1 MSSGESGEAVCRRS
15 YVEREEKKKE
25 DGIDAFRIAD
35 GMPAAVKV
43 EEEIDESL
51 NLRISPKYMEEHR
64 FIPLRMKDGF
74 LRVAFADPHDL
85 YTIDDLKSLLDLEIE
100 VVTASPDEILEAI
113 KKYYGE
119 GADTIEKMVK
129 DMSEEELAL
138 VEDRGNG
145 IQDLRDLASQA
156 PVIKLVNL
164 IVMEALKRRASDI
177 HLEAMEDQLRV
188 RYRIDG
194 ILHDVSSP
202 AKRFQA
208 AIISRLKIMAELNI
222 AERRLAQDGRIRMKI
237 KDKDIDF
244 RVSTVPTLYGES
256 VVIRILDKSSILMSL
271 EDLGFSREI
280 YEKFNRLIAR
290 PHGIILV
297 TGPTGSGKTTTLYAV
312 LEKINSPE
320 KKIITLEDPVEY
332 QLSGINQIPIKPKI
346 GFTFAAGLRSI
357 VRQDPDIIMVGE
369 MRDLETAEIAIHSSL
384 TGHLVFSTIHTNDAP
399 GGVTR
404 MVDMGVESYLVSS
417 AVEGIMAQRLV
428 RRICPA
434 CKEEEKPDKRMV
446 VEMNLTRD
454 TDGDVTLYHGR
465 GCEECNFTGYKGRI
479 GIFELMLMN
488 DEVRHMVLESAALT
502 DLKEAAI
509 KSGMKTLR
517 KDGWEKALA
526 GATTLEEIIRV
537 TQEEE

>member
-1 MSSGESGEAVCRRS
+1 M
-15 YVEREEKKKE
+15 EREEKDKE
-25 DGIDAFRIAD
+25 EEINAYRIAD
-35 GMPAAVKV
+35 GLPAAVKI
-43 EEEIDESL
+43 EEEIDDSL

-64 FIPLRMKDGF
+64 FIPLKMRDST
-74 LRVAFADPHDL
+74 LRVAFANPHDL
-85 YTIDDLKSLLDLEIE
+85 YTIDDLKSLLNLEIE
-100 VVTASPDEILEAI
+100 PVTASPDEILEAI
-113 KKYYGE
+113 RKYYGE

-138 VEDRGNG
+138 VEERGNG

-164 IVMEALKRRASDI
+164 IIMEALKRRASDI

-237 KDKDIDF
+237 KDKEIDF
-244 RVSTVPTLYGES
+244 RISTVPTLHGES
-256 VVIRILDKSSILMSL
+256 VVIRILDKASILMSL
-271 EDLGFSREI
+271 EDLGFSKEM
-280 YEKFNRLIAR
+280 YESFSRLITR

-312 LEKINSPE
+312 LDKINSTE

-332 QLSGINQIPIKPKI
+332 QLPGINQIPVKPKI
-346 GFTFAAGLRSI
+346 GFTFATGLRSI

-428 RRICPA
+428 RRICQS
-434 CKEEEKPDKRMV
+434 CKEEEKPDRRMV
-446 VEMNLTRD
+446 VELELAKD
-454 TDGDVTLYHGR
+454 TDRNVTLYHGR
-465 GCEECNFTGYKGRI
+465 GCEECNFTGYRGRI
-479 GIFELMLMN
+479 GIFELMVMN
-488 DEVRHMVLESAALT
+488 DELKHLVIENSALT
-502 DLKEAAI
+502 DLKNGAVR
-509 KSGMKTLR
+509 SGMTTLR
-517 KDGWEKALA
+517 KDGWKKALA
-526 GATTLEEIIRV
+526 GETTLEEVIRV
-537 TQEEE
+537 TQEE

>member
-1 MSSGESGEAVCRRS
+1 MPSIV
-15 YVEREEKKKE
+15 KIE
-25 DGIDAFRIAD
+25 D
-35 GMPAAVKV
+35 
-43 EEEIDESL
+43 EIDESL

-64 FIPLRMKDGF
+64 FLPLRMKDGL
-74 LRVAFADPHDL
+74 LRVAFADPQDL
-85 YTIDDLKSLLDLEIE
+85 YTIDDLRSLLRLEIE
-100 VVTASPDEILEAI
+100 PVAGSPDEILEAI
-113 KKYYGE
+113 RKYYGE
-119 GADTIEKMVK
+119 GVDTIEKMVK
-129 DMSEEELAL
+129 DMSEEELTL
-138 VEDRGNG
+138 VEGRGNG

-164 IVMEALKRRASDI
+164 IIMEALKKRASDI

-194 ILHDVSSP
+194 ILQDVSSP

-208 AIISRLKIMAELNI
+208 AIISRIKIIAELNI
-222 AERRLAQDGRIRMKI
+222 AERRLAQDGRFRMKI

-244 RVSTVPTLYGES
+244 RVSIVPTLHGES

-271 EDLGFSREI
+271 EELGFSSEMFRAV
-280 YEKFNRLIAR
+280 NRLITR

-332 QLSGINQIPIKPKI
+332 HLPGTNQIPIKPKI
-346 GFTFAAGLRSI
+346 GFTFATGLRSI
-357 VRQDPDIIMVGE
+357 IRQDPDIIMIGE

-399 GGVTR
+399 GGLTR
-404 MVDMGVESYLVSS
+404 MIDMGVEAYLVSS
-417 AVEGIMAQRLV
+417 AVEGILAQRLI

-434 CKEEEKPDKRMV
+434 CKEEVQPDWRML
-446 VEMNLTRD
+446 EELGLTID
-454 TDGDVTLYHGR
+454 SHGSPSLYRGHG
-465 GCEECNFTGYKGRI
+465 CNECNYTGYRGRV
-479 GIFELMLMN
+479 GIFELLIMN
-488 DEVRHMVLESAALT
+488 DELQHLILENTPLS
-502 DLKEAAI
+502 DLKDAAV
-509 KSGMKTLR
+509 KGGMTTLR
-517 KDGWEKALA
+517 HDGWEKTRS
-526 GATTLEEIIRV
+526 GETTLEEILRV